1 MWNRETLRRLLP
13 VPVIGMVH
21 CRPLPGS
28 PGWGGDMAAV
38 VAAALD
44 DARALAGGGV
54 GALMLE
60 NYHDIPFFPR
70 DVPAETTASLTRVA
84 AALRDACPGLP
95 LGINVLRNDA
105 HAALAVA
112 AAVGAAFVRVNVLVG
127 AAVTDQGLIEGR
139 AAAVLRLRRQL
150 APDVGVLADVR
161 VKHAAPLA
169 PRPLADEVADL
180 RRRGGADALIVS
192 GSATGAPAD
201 PAELRAVREAEP
213 DAPLLVGSGLTARN
227 VALYAPH
234 CDGCIVGTSLQ
245 VPGPDGFPR
254 VDAARTAAF
263 TAAFGAAITAA
274 RDGAATED
282 GR

>member
-1 MWNRETLRRLLP
+1 MWNRATFRRLLP

-21 CRPLPGS
+21 CRALPGA
-28 PGWGGDMAAV
+28 PGWEGDMAAV
-38 VAAALD
+38 VAAALA
-44 DARALAGGGV
+44 DARALADGGV

-70 DVPAETTASLTRVA
+70 EVPAETTAALTRVA
-84 AALRDACPGLP
+84 VTLRDACPDLP

-139 AAAVLRLRRQL
+139 AAEVLRLRRQL
-150 APDVGVLADVR
+150 APGVGILADVR

-169 PRPLADEVADL
+169 PRPLDDEVADL

-192 GSATGAPAD
+192 GSATGAAAD
-201 PAELRAVREAEP
+201 PEELHAVRLAEP

-227 VALYAPH
+227 AALYAPH

-245 VPGPDGFPR
+245 VAGTDGR
-254 VDAARTAAF
+254 RRIDAGRAAAFTSAF
-263 TAAFGAAITAA
+263 TAALA
-274 RDGAATED
+274 GAATED

>member
-1 MWNRETLRRLLP
+1 MWNRATLRGLLP

-21 CRPLPGS
+21 CRALPGS
-28 PGWGGDMAAV
+28 PGWEGDMAAV
-38 VAAALD
+38 VAAAAAD
-44 DARALAGGGV
+44 ALALERGGV
-54 GALMLE
+54 GGLMLE
-60 NYHDIPFFPR
+60 NYHDVPFFAG
-70 DVPAETTASLTRVA
+70 DVPPETIASLARVA
-84 AALRDACPGLP
+84 AALRDACPRLP

-150 APDVGVLADVR
+150 APGVGILADVR

-192 GSATGAPAD
+192 GAATGSPAD
-201 PAELRAVREAEP
+201 PAELRAVRQAEP
-213 DAPLLVGSGLTARN
+213 DAPLLVGSGLTTRN
-227 VALYAPH
+227 VGLYAPH

-245 VPGPDGFPR
+245 TDGPDGRPR
-254 VDAARTAAF
+254 VDAERTAAF
-263 TAAFGAAITAA
+263 TAAFTAA

>member
-1 MWNRETLRRLLP
+1 MWNRTTLRRLLP
-13 VPVIGMVH
+13 VPIIGMVH

-28 PGWGGDMAAV
+28 PGWEGDMAAV
-38 VAAALD
+38 VAAALA
-44 DARALAGGGV
+44 DARALARGGV
-54 GALMLE
+54 GGLMLE
-60 NYHDIPFFPR
+60 NYHDVPFFPC
-70 DVPAETTASLTRVA
+70 DVPPETTAALTRVA
-84 AALRDACPGLP
+84 ASLRDACPELP

-139 AAAVLRLRRQL
+139 AASVLRLRRQL
-150 APDVGVLADVR
+150 APGVGILADVR

-192 GSATGAPAD
+192 GAATGAPAD
-201 PAELRAVREAEP
+201 PEELRAVRRAEP
-213 DAPLLVGSGLTARN
+213 DAPLLVGSGLTVGN

-245 VPGPDGFPR
+245 VAGTDGRSR
-254 VDAARTAAF
+254 VDAARVAAF
-263 TAAFGAAITAA
+263 TAAFTTAFTAA
-274 RDGAATED
+274 HDVAATED

>member
-1 MWNRETLRRLLP
+1 MWNRATFRRLLP

-21 CRPLPGS
+21 CRALPGA
-28 PGWGGDMAAV
+28 PGWEGDLAAV
-38 VAAALD
+38 VAAALA
-44 DARALAGGGV
+44 DARALAAGGV

-70 DVPAETTASLTRVA
+70 EVPAETTAALTRVA
-84 AALRDACPGLP
+84 VVLRDACPDLP

-139 AAAVLRLRRQL
+139 AAEVLRLRRQL
-150 APDVGVLADVR
+150 APDVGILADVR

-169 PRPLADEVADL
+169 PRPLEDEAADL

-192 GSATGAPAD
+192 GAATGAAAD
-201 PAELRAVREAEP
+201 PEQLHTVRLAEP

-227 VALYAPH
+227 AAHYAPH

-245 VPGPDGFPR
+245 VAGTDGR
-254 VDAARTAAF
+254 RRIDAGRAAAFITAF
-263 TAAFGAAITAA
+263 TAALA
-274 RDGAATED
+274 GAATED

>member
-1 MWNRETLRRLLP
+1 
-13 VPVIGMVH
+13 
-21 CRPLPGS
+21 
-28 PGWGGDMAAV
+28 MAAV
-38 VAAALD
+38 VAAALA

-70 DVPAETTASLTRVA
+70 DVPAETTAALTRVA
-84 AALRDACPGLP
+84 AALRDACPGP
-95 LGINVLRNDA
+95 AAGDQRAAQRRARRPGRGRRGRRRLRARQRAGRSGGHRPGADRGPGRRG
-105 HAALAVA
+105 AAPA
-112 AAVGAAFVRVNVLVG
+112 AAAWR
-127 AAVTDQGLIEGR
+127 
-139 AAAVLRLRRQL
+139 
-150 APDVGVLADVR
+150 PDVGILADVR

-192 GSATGAPAD
+192 GAATGAAAD
-201 PAELRAVREAEP
+201 PGELRAVREAEP

-245 VPGPDGFPR
+245 VAGPDGRPR
-254 VDAARTAAF
+254 VDGRTASAAFTAAF
-263 TAAFGAAITAA
+263 TAALG
-274 RDGAATED
+274 GAATED